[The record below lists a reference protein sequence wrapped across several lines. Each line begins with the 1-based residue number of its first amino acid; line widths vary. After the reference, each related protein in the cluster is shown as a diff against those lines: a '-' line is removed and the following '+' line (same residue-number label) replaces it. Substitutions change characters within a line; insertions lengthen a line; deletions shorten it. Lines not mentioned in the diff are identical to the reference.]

1 MLKVIY
7 TCVGIAFTTYTIFA
21 TGSLATWN
29 SQSIQANIINNYP
42 SDGAQFIIARMLYIF
57 LLTFTMPIIYYPAR
71 ESILNIF
78 QFSSPTLLQ
87 KHYKKIYSATVVL
100 MLIFTWAITCI
111 NPPLDFVLGVIGS
124 SAAPIIC
131 FFLPAFFWLKIDP
144 DKSRWNPLRT
154 GCYALLT
161 FALVSTALS
170 ITALVL
176 NFMK

>member
-1 MLKVIY
+1 MLKIIY
-7 TCVGIAFTTYTIFA
+7 TCVGVALATYTIFS

-29 SQSIQANIINNYP
+29 DQKIKPNIINNYP
-42 SDGAQFIIARMLYIF
+42 SDGIQFIIARMLYIV

-78 QFSSPTLLQ
+78 EFFSPSFLRT
-87 KHYKKIYSATVVL
+87 HYKTIYTSTVIL
-100 MLIFTWAITCI
+100 MLLFTWAITCI

-144 DKSRWNPLRT
+144 DKSRWNRLRL
-154 GCYALLT
+154 GCFALLA
-161 FALVSTALS
+161 FALVSTAFS
-170 ITALVL
+170 IVALML
-176 NFMK
+176 NFGK